1 MESAHNAQS
10 DGILEPIEFATPLTI
25 IADNGT
31 TMVLALNVT
40 QDILPKMANAWEI
53 LLLSLPQLIASALNG
68 RTEFVLDVLPE
79 HTLMAMPFV
88 DKLTQTVIL
97 GIYMMDFV

>member
-10 DGILEPIEFATPLTI
+10 DGILDQIKFATQSTI
-25 IADNGT
+25 IVENGT

-40 QDILPKMANAWEI
+40 LDILSKMTNAWEI

-68 RTEFVLDVLPE
+68 RTEFVLDVPLE
-79 HTLMAMPFV
+79 HTSIAMPFV
-88 DKLTQTVIL
+88 DKLVQTVIL